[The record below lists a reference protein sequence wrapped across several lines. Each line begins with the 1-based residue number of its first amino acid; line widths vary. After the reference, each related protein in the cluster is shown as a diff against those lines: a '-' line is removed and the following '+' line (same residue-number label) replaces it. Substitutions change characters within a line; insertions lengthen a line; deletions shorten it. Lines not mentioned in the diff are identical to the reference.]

1 MRRKDFDVYNSMKK
15 LTILISMLII
25 AGCEMYHSTE
35 EVAILLPESYP
46 EFVNKLDYFWILY
59 FCDENR
65 QISQIKMESD
75 TKFIRYFLDK
85 GLIQPFSVT
94 LVVKSINGNLFHFAS
109 AGFIYPYG
117 SKYNRTNR
125 FDWDSGFESDLL
137 IKLAQY
143 MDINRLNYTRLRDNI
158 NFVSEGNPRAL
169 EFNPILENLL
179 SGNFIVY
186 DIRKKRM
193 RTIEVNLPEGIWYRE
208 NINDDPIVS
217 ISGNLIIEVDFYI
230 GISRLLSTEGKVLEI
245 DLKSDGT
252 FEYLVY

>member
-1 MRRKDFDVYNSMKK
+1 MRRKVFDVYHCMKK
-15 LTILISMLII
+15 ISILISILII
-25 AGCEMYHSTE
+25 SGCEMFHSTE
-35 EVAILLPESYP
+35 EVEILLPESHP
-46 EFVNKLDYFWILY
+46 EFVNELDYFWILC

-65 QISQIKMESD
+65 LIRQIELESD
-75 TKFIRYFLDK
+75 TKSIKYYLDK
-85 GLIQPFSVT
+85 GLIQPFSVA
-94 LVVKSINGNLFHFAS
+94 LVVKSQNGHLFHFAS

-117 SKYNRTNR
+117 LKCNRKNR
-125 FDWDSGFESDLL
+125 FDWNSGFESDLL
-137 IKLAQY
+137 LKLAQY

-158 NFVSEGNPRAL
+158 NFVSEGNPRAI

-193 RTIEVNLPEGIWYRE
+193 RTIEINIPEGIWYRE

-245 DLKSDGT
+245 DLKSNGD
-252 FEYLVY
+252 FNYIVY